1 MRSQIWAVGNRDDDE
16 NANSRNIWEV
26 KLIKTQRDDP
36 LTRPQLKHVRNS
48 KWSRLFNGSIKK
60 YLGINITIEI

>member
-26 KLIKTQRDDP
+26 KLIKTQRDEP
-36 LTRPQLKHVRNS
+36 LTRP
-48 KWSRLFNGSIKK
+48 
-60 YLGINITIEI
+60 